1 MPQGLCE
8 ALGTVHLS
16 RDHRAKLLPRPPPLD
31 PGGAHLGRGGGRGSR
46 RATFREGLHDVVQE
60 RLELVREIDVVN
72 DHVVVAGLLDGAVE
86 VWLPQA
92 KPIAKRPLKLVIA
105 DHVAGRWNAVG
116 GVGSEADLVCPG
128 FWLGLMAEPNNAQRA
143 FDVIHDGMGTPMRS
157 VSHRRGRLSSDDAAP
172 RRGPEAAA
180 RPGRFLRTTPG
191 RWRPRGSWSRPRKG
205 NRYEEAVE
213 SW

>member
-1 MPQGLCE
+1 
-8 ALGTVHLS
+8 V
-16 RDHRAKLLPRPPPLD
+16 
-31 PGGAHLGRGGGRGSR
+31 
-46 RATFREGLHDVVQE
+46 REGLHDVVQE

-105 DHVAGRWNAVG
+105 DHVAGRWNG
-116 GVGSEADLVCPG
+116 GGGIGSEADLVCPG

-157 VSHRRGRLSSDDAAP
+157 VSHPRGRLSSDDAAT
-172 RRGPEAAA
+172 R
-180 RPGRFLRTTPG
+180 
-191 RWRPRGSWSRPRKG
+191 
-205 NRYEEAVE
+205 
-213 SW
+213 

>member
-1 MPQGLCE
+1 MPKGFRE
-8 ALGTVHLS
+8 ALGTEHLS
-16 RDHRAKLLPRPPPLD
+16 RDLWIPAVLTWD
-31 PGGAHLGRGGGRGSR
+31 EETGEV
-46 RATFREGLHDVVQE
+46 REGLHDVVQE

-72 DHVVVAGLLDGAVE
+72 NHVVVAGLLDGAVE

-116 GVGSEADLVCPG
+116 GIGSEADLVCPG

-157 VSHRRGRLSSDDAAP
+157 VSHPRGRLSSDDAAP
-172 RRGPEAAA
+172 R
-180 RPGRFLRTTPG
+180 
-191 RWRPRGSWSRPRKG
+191 
-205 NRYEEAVE
+205 
-213 SW
+213 